1 MQVSR
6 TTLSAAALIGALAVA
21 GCSPP
26 VPAPERASTAA
37 PAPAAPPAKQP
48 TAQKFT
54 AASSGKL
61 LAARLM
67 ARVRTT
73 SAGAK
78 VTGVECRNFPNI
90 KVGTHAD
97 CQARVSGAKRG
108 YLVTFTE
115 RDGHYVVKAQKKTW

>member
-1 MQVSR
+1 MSR
-6 TTLSAAALIGALAVA
+6 TTLSAAALIGVLAVA
-21 GCSPP
+21 GCSAP

-48 TAQKFT
+48 AAQKFT

-90 KVGTHAD
+90 KVGTHTD
-97 CQARVSGAKRG
+97 CQARFSGAKRG

>member
-1 MQVSR
+1 M
-6 TTLSAAALIGALAVA
+6 A
-21 GCSPP
+21 GCAASA
-26 VPAPERASTAA
+26 PAPGQASAAA
-37 PAPAAPPAKQP
+37 PAPAAQPAKQP
-48 TAQKFT
+48 AAQKFT

-78 VTGVECRNFPNI
+78 VTGVECRNFPDI
-90 KVGTHAD
+90 KVGTHTD
-97 CQARVSGAKRG
+97 CQAKVSGAKRG

-115 RDGHYVVKAQKKTW
+115 RDGHYVVKPQKKTW